1 MFVEQETVSLSNP
14 RQGETAFTV
23 DKLLQD
29 LHTCI
34 PCPCSSVIVH
44 RVQLPHEPQ
53 FPFTNKKIIDV
64 VVYG

>member
-1 MFVEQETVSLSNP
+1 MVVEQETVSLSNP
-14 RQGETAFTV
+14 RQGEPAFTG
-23 DKLLQD
+23 DRLLQD

-34 PCPCSSVIVH
+34 SCPCSSVIVH